1 MQFKNIYVNAESR
14 INECLLSLWTPGD
27 HPMRKAMIELF
38 KREPFIGE
46 PYFQSAFG
54 WEQISPGTN
63 WKAGFEPAVAQM
75 IEDLGTRNHTRAWS
89 PYKHQHESWTILNDS
104 TPGQAQS
111 VVVTSGT
118 GSGKTE
124 CFLYPVE
131 NPRSRDP
138 SR

>member
-1 MQFKNIYVNAESR
+1 
-14 INECLLSLWTPGD
+14 
-27 HPMRKAMIELF
+27 MIELF

-89 PYKHQHESWTILNDS
+89 PYKHQHESWTILNGS

-124 CFLYPVE
+124 CFLYPVLNDLYKHSGE
-131 NPRSRDP
+131 GIQATFMYPLNALANDQKG
-138 SR
+138 